1 MMFLNHNTFRALQ
14 QTSGGEPKPMRMK
27 QAIGCVVFALS
38 SLTMTGQQPSAT
50 TPVPQNRPA
59 EPVVAPPSATT
70 AQTPVKQQIPADSK
84 TGSDPQPSSPPSSPA
99 TSGAAG
105 VDNNRYIIGS
115 EDSLQIT
122 VWREPTLSGAFPVR
136 PDGMISMV
144 LLGDL
149 PASGLTPTQLSA
161 DISQRLRKFFQD
173 PPSVTVQVMAVNSQR
188 VYLMGEVGH
197 VGPIA
202 LSAGMTPLQAI
213 ATAGGLSNFA
223 NSKHIY
229 ILRGTGAS
237 QQKIPF
243 NYKQALKG
251 TSQQQIVLRP
261 GDTIVVP

>member
-1 MMFLNHNTFRALQ
+1 
-14 QTSGGEPKPMRMK
+14 MRMS
-27 QAIGCVVFALS
+27 QVISCTILAAS
-38 SLTMTGQQPSAT
+38 SLVMAGQQPPATPPQDNHQADSAA
-50 TPVPQNRPA
+50 VPGAAAAQSPIK
-59 EPVVAPPSATT
+59 T
-70 AQTPVKQQIPADSK
+70 QTPADIKGDSEQQKSPS
-84 TGSDPQPSSPPSSPA
+84 PSSPSVAGPL
-99 TSGAAG
+99 G
-105 VDNNRYIIGS
+105 VDNNRYIIGP

-122 VWREPTLSGAFPVR
+122 VWREPTLSGTLPVR

-149 PASGLTPTQLSA
+149 PAAGLTPTQLSA

-251 TSQQQIVLRP
+251 TNQQQIVLHP